1 MKEVTLQIPDGKKIE
16 WREVNGVTVPTL
28 VDEEVRDDRP
38 VTERVKTLEDA
49 IREIGENHRLV
60 KEWRMV
66 EHNTTIFSR
75 DILALMKLR
84 IITLALNEGWEP
96 TFNGTDECRYYAWFE
111 IVTASKLSKMTNEE
125 RKEQHIL
132 PLVGADA
139 VDGSQAGLGS
149 VLSITRGRIRTRASG
164 LALLIKQANL
174 PNTLPNSSRN
184 FGVTGASGRDL
195 ARLMFLRMGNNMFIS
210 GRARFRCSAR

>member
-132 PLVGADA
+132 PLVGAGA
-139 VDGSQAGLGS
+139 VYGSRAGLGVVDS
-149 VLSITRGRIRTRASG
+149 RYAWSDASTSIG
-164 LALLIKQANL
+164 
-174 PNTLPNSSRN
+174 
-184 FGVTGASGRDL
+184 
-195 ARLMFLRMGNNMFIS
+195 ARLAYKTSEL
-210 GRARFRCSAR
+210 AEYSAEQFKELWCDWCFWPGLGEIDVPANGK

>member
-96 TFNGTDECRYYAWFE
+96 TFNGTDEYRYYAWFD
-111 IVTASKLSKMTNEE
+111 IVTASKLSKMTDEE

-132 PLVGADA
+132 PVVGADA
-139 VDGSQAGLGS
+139 NDGSQAGLGY
-149 VLSITRGRIRTRASG
+149 V
-164 LALLIKQANL
+164 
-174 PNTLPNSSRN
+174 SSDDAWSN
-184 FGVTGASGRDL
+184 AGTDIG
-195 ARLMFLRMGNNMFIS
+195 ARLAYKTSEL
-210 GRARFRCSAR
+210 AEYSAEQFKELWCDWCFWPGLGEIDVPANEK